1 MSLLVVPKSV
11 IAANEQVT
19 ASLFFSA
26 VFGTTAAR
34 GLNFLITLSAFGNL
48 ISVLIG
54 QSRVI
59 REIGR

>member
-1 MSLLVVPKSV
+1 MGAVPKAT

-54 QSRVI
+54 QSRAI